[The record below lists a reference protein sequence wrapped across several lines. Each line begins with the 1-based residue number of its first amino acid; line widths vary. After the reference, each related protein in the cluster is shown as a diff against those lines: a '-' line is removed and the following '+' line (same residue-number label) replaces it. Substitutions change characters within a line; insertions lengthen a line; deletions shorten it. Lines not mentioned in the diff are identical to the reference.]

1 MVLLYCFSF
10 LGISDLL
17 TLQYTDTNPQIPDDI
32 PDLEGY
38 EKDASCTETGTK
50 TTNTVSCDTADLTES
65 TQETF
70 QDEGATALPS
80 LKSDIVQQASVDLI
94 SLVQYSLEQDMREF
108 MKAVHECCIC
118 FCSKTG
124 EHFVRLNQCRH
135 NFCKDCLTTY
145 CTEHVREGT
154 VDSLMLVY
162 LQNFI
167 Q

>member
-1 MVLLYCFSF
+1 MVLVSRSSF

-17 TLQYTDTNPQIPDDI
+17 TLQYTDTDGQIPDDI

-38 EKDASCTETGTK
+38 ENDTSYEETGTK
-50 TTNTVSCDTADLTES
+50 TTNNVSCDTTDLAEN

-80 LKSDIVQQASVDLI
+80 LKSDIVRQASVDLI
-94 SLVQYSLEQDMREF
+94 SLVQYSLEQEMREF
-108 MKAVHECCIC
+108 VKAVHECCIC

-124 EHFVRLNQCRH
+124 EHFVRLNQCGH
-135 NFCKDCLTTY
+135 NFCKDCITTY

-154 VDSLMLVY
+154 VDSLM
-162 LQNFI
+162 
-167 Q
+167 